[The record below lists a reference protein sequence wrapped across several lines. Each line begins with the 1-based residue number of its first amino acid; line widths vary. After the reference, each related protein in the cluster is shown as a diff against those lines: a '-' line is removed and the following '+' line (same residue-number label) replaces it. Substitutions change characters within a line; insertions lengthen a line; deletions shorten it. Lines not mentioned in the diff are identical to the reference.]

1 MEDIKKLIR
10 NNLVSKYDPI
20 IDEFLVMDQGL
31 ARVKVK
37 GKEGNYIRTQLQK
50 RINSRGLEE
59 ELDVSVVNGEC
70 YLEKKG

>member
-1 MEDIKKLIR
+1 
-10 NNLVSKYDPI
+10 
-20 IDEFLVMDQGL
+20 MDQGL
-31 ARVKVK
+31 VRVKVK

-70 YLEKKG
+70 YLEKIG